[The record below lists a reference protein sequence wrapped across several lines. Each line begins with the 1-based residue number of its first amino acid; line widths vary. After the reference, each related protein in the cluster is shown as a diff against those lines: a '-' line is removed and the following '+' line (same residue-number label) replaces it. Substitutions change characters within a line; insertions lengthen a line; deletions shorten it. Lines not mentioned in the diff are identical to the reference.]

1 MWIAPLLAGRI
12 WAELV
17 VSQVVSGQSCT
28 SLAAAG
34 LHLRLDRLPG
44 AKVCDLNGRRTL
56 CALLWR

>member
-1 MWIAPLLAGRI
+1 MWIAPIFAGRI

-17 VSQVVSGQSCT
+17 VSQVSGQTCT

-44 AKVCDLNGRRTL
+44 AEISDLNGRKTL